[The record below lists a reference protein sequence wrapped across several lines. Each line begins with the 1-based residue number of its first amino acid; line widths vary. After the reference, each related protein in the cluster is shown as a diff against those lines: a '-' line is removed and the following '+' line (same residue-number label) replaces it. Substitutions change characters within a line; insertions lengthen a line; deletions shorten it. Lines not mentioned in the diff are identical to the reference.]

1 MIGDRGW
8 ALFDA
13 RSNSLRLGDRD
24 TESETVRTFD
34 LERDPL
40 MAAEHQAFLEAVAG
54 RRPPESPAREA
65 IQSMRIV
72 EAIIQSWRRG
82 GPVAVEE

>member
-1 MIGDRGW
+1 
-8 ALFDA
+8 
-13 RSNSLRLGDRD
+13 
-24 TESETVRTFD
+24 
-34 LERDPL
+34 

-72 EAIIQSWRRG
+72 EAIIQSWRQGR
-82 GPVAVEE
+82 PVAVEE